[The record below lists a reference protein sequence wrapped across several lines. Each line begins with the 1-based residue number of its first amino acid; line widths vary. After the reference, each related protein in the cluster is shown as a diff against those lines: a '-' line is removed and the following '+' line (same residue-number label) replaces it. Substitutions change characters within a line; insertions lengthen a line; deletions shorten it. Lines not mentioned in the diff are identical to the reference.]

1 MNLQDSINNDVK
13 EAMRAR
19 DREKT
24 GVLRLILSAL
34 KQVEVDE
41 RRKLNDADATMVLT
55 RMLKQRKDSIEQY
68 IRGNRPELAEKE
80 QAEIKIIQAYLPE
93 QLGDEGV
100 SAIIEQAIADIGA
113 TSMKDMGKVM
123 GRLKSQLHG
132 RADMS
137 TVSDRVKAKL
147 G

>member
-41 RRKLNDADATMVLT
+41 RRKLNDADAIMVLT

-80 QAEIKIIQAYLPE
+80 QAEIEIIQAYLPE
-93 QLGDEGV
+93 QLGDEEIN
-100 SAIIEQAIADIGA
+100 AIIDQAIIDIGA
-113 TSMKDMGKVM
+113 ASIKDMGKVM
-123 GRLKSQLHG
+123 GKLKNQLHG

-137 TVSDRVKAKL
+137 TVSDRVKVKL

>member
-80 QAEIKIIQAYLPE
+80 QAEIEIIQAYLPE
-93 QLGDEGV
+93 QLGDEEIN
-100 SAIIEQAIADIGA
+100 AIIDQAIIDIGA
-113 TSMKDMGKVM
+113 ASMKDMGKVM
-123 GRLKSQLHG
+123 GKLKNRLHG

-137 TVSDRVKAKL
+137 VVSDRVKAKL

>member
-24 GVLRLILSAL
+24 GVLRLVLSAL

-80 QAEIKIIQAYLPE
+80 QAEIEIIQAYLPE
-93 QLGDEGV
+93 QLGDEEIN
-100 SAIIEQAIADIGA
+100 AIIEQAIIDIGA
-113 TSMKDMGKVM
+113 ASMKDMGKVM
-123 GRLKSQLHG
+123 GKLKNRLHG

-137 TVSDRVKAKL
+137 VVSDRVKAKL
-147 G
+147 S

>member
-93 QLGDEGV
+93 QLGDEEV